1 VTSNTS
7 KGFFENTG
15 AVAGTFSV
23 VGLIG
28 LGILIFIVTAVIRR
42 RRAERFDKDVALAAA
57 EAAATAHNPDFD
69 DYGYSSNGHGVGTYG
84 YADTYRQDPVTYA
97 PTREAYG
104 MSDVGGVSY
113 ADPDNYSVGTAAGPG
128 AAGIGAGALFR
139 SKSGKDQQD
148 PFNAYVVHQDPVM
161 QQNQASLRQRAPTQ
175 GRRDDP
181 GLGGGGY
188 DAARNVSRPDN
199 GVVRNK
205 PIQSNNRPPS
215 PSSHYSTDP
224 LTHDP
229 YAQPPPLPESYSD
242 HYRVDPGPERHQPQ
256 ARPVSAVST
265 VSATDAYGGI
275 APAKPLAQ
283 QPPAPREPG
292 NTGYFPNPFASKT
305 SGDRPVSG
313 ASDYSEG
320 VHPGFGHDDPR
331 MSLRDDEDYG
341 AGRRVLKV
349 ANE

>member
-1 VTSNTS
+1 VTSNSS
-7 KGFFENTG
+7 KGFFDNTG

-23 VGLIG
+23 VGLVG

-42 RRAERFDKDVALAAA
+42 RRAEKFDKDVALAAA

-69 DYGYSSNGHGVGTYG
+69 DYGFSSNGHGVGTFG
-84 YADTYRQDPVTYA
+84 YSDTYHQEPVKYA

-113 ADPDNYSVGTAAGPG
+113 ADPDNYSIGTTGGPG

-139 SKSGKDQQD
+139 SKSGKEQLD
-148 PFNAYVVHQDPVM
+148 PFNAYVVHQDPVV
-161 QQNQASLRQRAPTQ
+161 QQNQANLRQRTPAQ
-175 GRRDDP
+175 GRRDEP
-181 GLGGGGY
+181 GPSGGGY
-188 DAARNVSRPDN
+188 DAARVSRPDN
-199 GVVRNK
+199 RITRNK
-205 PIQSNNRPPS
+205 SIQSNNREPS

-224 LTHDP
+224 LTQDTHT
-229 YAQPPPLPESYSD
+229 QPPPLPESYLD
-242 HYRVDPGPERHQPQ
+242 HYRVDFDPGNHQPQ
-256 ARPVSAVST
+256 ARPLST
-265 VSATDAYGGI
+265 PSATDAYGGI
-275 APAKPLAQ
+275 APAKPLAH
-283 QPPAPREPG
+283 QPPAPERPG
-292 NTGYFPNPFASKT
+292 NAGDFPNPFASKT

-313 ASDYSEG
+313 VSDYSEG
-320 VHPGFGHDDPR
+320 IHPGFGHDDPR